1 MEVTKEFFEKLDAFV
16 DQYGDPRTNEWPMV
30 QGITT
35 TLACASV
42 YLYLVLYLG
51 PKFMENR
58 KPFHLLP
65 IIKVYNL
72 VQLVACI
79 LIFYMILISGWTTK
93 YTLGCE
99 PVDSNAPH
107 SNRLAKLFW
116 WTYMLKLVEFTETA
130 FFILRKKTKQVSGL
144 HVYHHASTFILA
156 WAAVKFFPG
165 GMASF
170 PILVNSVVH
179 IVMYAYYQL
188 SSMGPQYHKF
198 TSKYKK
204 YVTIIQLIQ
213 FGILVVHTLQ
223 VLSSSCSMPNAYLY
237 GMLPDIIVLFYLFY
251 KFYKNTYT
259 TKIKNVELKLTE
271 KIK

>member
-1 MEVTKEFFEKLDAFV
+1 MEVTKEFFENLDAFV
-16 DQYGDPRTNEWPMV
+16 DQYGDPRTNDWPMV

-35 TLACASV
+35 TLACVLV
-42 YLYLVLYLG
+42 YLYIVLYLG

-58 KPFHLLP
+58 KPFKILS
-65 IIKVYNL
+65 IIKIYNL
-72 VQLVACI
+72 IQLVACI
-79 LIFYMILISGWTTK
+79 YIFYMILISGWTTK
-93 YTLGCE
+93 YSLGCE
-99 PVDSNAPH
+99 PVDFNAPH

-116 WTYMLKLVEFTETA
+116 WTYMLKFVEFVETA

-144 HVYHHASTFILA
+144 HIYHHGSTFVLA

-179 IVMYAYYQL
+179 IIMYSYYQI
-188 SSMGPQYHKF
+188 STMGPQCHKYA
-198 TSKYKK
+198 SKFKK

-213 FGILVVHTLQ
+213 FVILVVHTLQ
-223 VLSSSCSMPNAYLY
+223 VMSSSCSMPNFYLY

-251 KFYKNTYT
+251 KFYRNTYD
-259 TKIKNVELKLTE
+259 TKKKNLDHKFGE